1 MHNVTSLSSSSPV
14 PATLL
19 GIAGLRVHEVWEL
32 FDERHL
38 LVDSPPGTGVC
49 TGCGQRAES
58 KGRATVHLRDLPA
71 AAKATRLVWVKRIW
85 RCHDCG
91 VSWRERHPEL
101 PSRSV
106 LTARARVEA
115 ARQVGEEGRAVAAV
129 ARDFGVGWET
139 IMRAVTDEARARFA
153 DQDIFTIQRRPCL
166 AIGVDEK
173 VMNRGRRALRRR
185 RKFVTVIVDLARGVP
200 LDIVEGR
207 SKKVLKAWLAAQD
220 PAWRA
225 GVKIAALDPAA
236 PYRAAL
242 TDPKVG
248 LLNAQL
254 VLDRF
259 HAEKLA
265 GAAVDDCRRR
275 VQQETTGHRGRA
287 GDDLYETRKLLL
299 MASERLD
306 DDGAAQLQAA
316 LAAGDPYEEVGCTH
330 MAKELLR
337 GVYLSPD
344 IFTARIALERF
355 FEWAPR
361 SMSLRSPGW
370 PRPSTAGVSSCWPTS
385 APTAPPPGRSKP
397 STARSN
403 RSTAPPIGASATST
417 TTGSGCCSRPPSP
430 GTLPPPQ
437 DSGAAAD
444 NQTPL
449 PPRSSRRAGIAA

>member
-1 MHNVTSLSSSSPV
+1 MRNGTSSSSSTPAPV
-14 PATLL
+14 TLL
-19 GIAGLRVHEVWEL
+19 GIPGLRVHEVWEL
-32 FDERHL
+32 HAERVL
-38 LVDSPPGTGVC
+38 LVDTPPRTGVC

-71 AAKATRLVWVKRIW
+71 AGKATRLVWVKRIW
-85 RCHDCG
+85 RCHDCR
-91 VSWRERHPEL
+91 VSWRERHPGL

-106 LTARARVEA
+106 LTARARFEA
-115 ARQVGEEGRAVAAV
+115 ARQVGEQGRAVAAV

-139 IMRAVTDEARARFA
+139 VMRAVVDEARVRFA
-153 DQDIFTIQRRPCL
+153 DQEIYTIQTRPCL

-185 RKFVTVIVDLARGVP
+185 RRFVTVIVDLTRGRP

-207 SKKVLKAWLAAQD
+207 SKKVLKAWLAAQS

-225 GVKIAALDPAA
+225 GVRIAALDPAA
-236 PYRAAL
+236 GYRAAL

-248 LLNAQL
+248 LPNAQL

-265 GAAVDDCRRR
+265 GAAIDDCRRR

-287 GDDLYETRKLLL
+287 GDPLYETRKLLL

-306 DDGAAQLQAA
+306 DEGAARLAAA

-337 GVYLSPD
+337 GVYLSAD
-344 IFTARIALERF
+344 LFAARLALERF
-355 FEWAPR
+355 FEWAATVEVAEVTRLAKTIDRWRVELLAYFRTNRASSGPVEAVNGEIEQVDRIARGFRNFDNYRTRMLLKTTVAWHTPATPR
-361 SMSLRSPGW
+361 LRGRAAQSDPAA
-370 PRPSTAGVSSCWPTS
+370 PSF
-385 APTAPPPGRSKP
+385 
-397 STARSN
+397 
-403 RSTAPPIGASATST
+403 
-417 TTGSGCCSRPPSP
+417 
-430 GTLPPPQ
+430 
-437 DSGAAAD
+437 
-444 NQTPL
+444 
-449 PPRSSRRAGIAA
+449 IA